1 MLSERRFLYLSAVVG
16 LSATLPHTVAVAR
29 PNRPPAV
36 AAPVVAALAVAPPEW
51 VKFDDPIEHAFTMDV
66 PKGWTARGGLIR
78 LGYSDHRSMVDVTSP
93 DGKINVRYG
102 DAAIPIYFVPDNLHP
117 AGGIYDLGA
126 QARGT
131 LAPYKGGPDFATAYG
146 PARFKSV
153 CSTLTARPISEPSP
167 VPRFVLEPGELQP
180 TQSSAGQVSYDCP
193 GSAGPRVAYVSSE
206 TMLFGGF
213 WLVPRVVSYVA
224 PADQAALARAV
235 MLHMTASY
243 HEQPAWT
250 TQQKQYDADAVQ
262 YQRRRQQGRM
272 QVIQQQVAQF
282 ETNMQAM
289 QNQVNSFERGQA
301 AQQKQV
307 DGFLN
312 ALNGITP
319 TVDPYGNPHN
329 VFTGPKA
336 NYWINGVGQTVNST
350 DSPGPDFKQL
360 TPTQ

>member
-16 LSATLPHTVAVAR
+16 LAVALSHTV
-29 PNRPPAV
+29 
-36 AAPVVAALAVAPPEW
+36 AVAPPEW
-51 VKFDDPIEHAFTMDV
+51 VKFDDPNEHAFTMDV
-66 PKGWTARGGLIR
+66 PKGWTARGGMVR
-78 LGYSDHRSMVDVTSP
+78 LGYSDHRPMVDVTSP

-102 DAAIPIYFVPDNLHP
+102 DAAIPIYFVPDNLHR
-117 AGGIYDLGA
+117 AGDIYDLGA

-131 LAPYKGGPDFATAYG
+131 LAPFKNGADFAVAYG

-153 CSTLTARPISEPSP
+153 CSTLTPRPASGESP
-167 VPRFVLEPGELQP
+167 VPGFPLDPADP
-180 TQSSAGQVSYDCP
+180 PPSQSSTGQASFDCAGDA
-193 GSAGPRVAYVSSE
+193 GSRVAYVSSQ

-213 WLVPRVVSYVA
+213 WLVPRLVSYLAPPDQVA
-224 PADQAALARAV
+224 AARAI
-235 MLHMTASY
+235 MLHMTESFSF
-243 HEQPAWT
+243 HPAWLA
-250 TQQKQYDADAVQ
+250 QQKQYDAQAID
-262 YQRRRQQGRM
+262 YQQRRQQARRY
-272 QVIQQQVAQF
+272 QIQQQVAQF

-301 AQQKQV
+301 ARQKQV

-312 ALNGITP
+312 VLNGITP

-336 NYWINGVGQTVNST
+336 NYWINGLGQVVNST
-350 DSPGPDFKQL
+350 DSPGPDWRQL

>member
-1 MLSERRFLYLSAVVG
+1 MLREQRLQYLSAVVV
-16 LSATLPHTVAVAR
+16 LAAALPHDI
-29 PNRPPAV
+29 
-36 AAPVVAALAVAPPEW
+36 APPEW
-51 VKFDDPIEHAFTMDV
+51 VKFPDPNEHAFTMDV
-66 PKGWTARGGLIR
+66 PKGWTVRGGLIR
-78 LGYSDHRSMVDVTSP
+78 LGYSDHRAIVDVTSP

-102 DAAIPIYFVPDNLHP
+102 DAAIPIYFVPDRLHH
-117 AGGIYDLGA
+117 AGDIYDLGA

-131 LAPYKGGPDFATAYG
+131 LAPYKGGADFAAAYG

-153 CSTLTARPISEPSP
+153 CSTLTPRPASGPSP

-180 TQSSAGQVSYDCP
+180 SQSSAGQMSYECAGD
-193 GSAGPRVAYVSSE
+193 AGPRVAYVSSE

-213 WLVPRVVSYVA
+213 WLVPRLVSYVA
-224 PADQAALARAV
+224 PPDQAALARAV
-235 MLHMTASY
+235 MLHMVESY
-243 HEQPAWT
+243 HEQTAWV
-250 TQQKQYDADAVQ
+250 TQQKQYDAQAVE
-262 YQRRRQQGRM
+262 YQRRRQQARM
-272 QVIQQQVAQF
+272 QQIQQQMAQF

-301 AQQKQV
+301 ANQKQA

-329 VFTGPKA
+329 VSTGPGA
-336 NYWINGVGQTVNST
+336 NYWINGNGQTVNST
-350 DSPGPDFKQL
+350 ASPGPEWKQL